1 LSDATPDRYDDIIMS
16 EGWELDNFK
25 KNPIALFGHS
35 GSFPI
40 GKWKNIKIKDG
51 ALHGTLELAPVGTSD
66 RIDEI
71 HKLVDADILRAV
83 SVGFTPLE
91 YKERK
96 GDTYGMVYTKQELV
110 ECSLVAVPANPNA
123 LMVAKQLSISF
134 ATRSLVF
141 DKPEIIAVRSR
152 VQQYESLQTEID
164 AENKWIDQN
173 GKINDP
179 ETDERIKKRDA
190 LEKKQS
196 DLWTF

>member
-1 LSDATPDRYDDIIMS
+1 
-16 EGWELDNFK
+16 
-25 KNPIALFGHS
+25 
-35 GSFPI
+35 
-40 GKWKNIKIKDG
+40 
-51 ALHGTLELAPVGTSD
+51 
-66 RIDEI
+66 
-71 HKLVDADILRAV
+71 
-83 SVGFTPLE
+83 
-91 YKERK
+91 
-96 GDTYGMVYTKQELV
+96 MVYTKQELV